1 MTMIVMTVA
10 VALAL
15 AQAPARPPQTDETV
29 AVKRGAR
36 LSVDNFAGE
45 VVVHAWDRD
54 AVRVQARHRARTT
67 VNVRTVASGVRVTA
81 DSTMGPAS
89 VDYDITAPA
98 WMPVKITGTYE
109 FATVD
114 GIQAEVSVE
123 TVRGDVTV
131 KGSRG
136 PLFVRSVEGR
146 VNVEDA
152 GGRIDVSSVNEG
164 VRISGTGGDLVAES
178 INGAVTLSRMR
189 ASSATVSTVNGDITY
204 DGTLAAN
211 GRYEFTSHNGNLVL
225 TLPDGTNATFTVRTY
240 NGGLMTEVPVQGS
253 REGLERGRAVT
264 LTLGTGAA
272 DVSLESFDGEIRIR
286 RAGSGGTNRN

>member
-1 MTMIVMTVA
+1 MIAMTLA
-10 VALAL
+10 VSLAL

-29 AVKRGAR
+29 AVQRGAR
-36 LSVDNFAGE
+36 LTVDDFAGE

-54 AVRVQARHRARTT
+54 AVRVQARHRARTK
-67 VNVRTVASGVRVTA
+67 VNVQTVASGVSVTA
-81 DSTMGPAS
+81 DSSMGPAS
-89 VDYDITAPA
+89 VDYDISAPA

-136 PLFVRSVEGR
+136 ALFVRSVEGR
-146 VNVEDA
+146 VSVENA
-152 GGRIDVSSVNEG
+152 SGRLDVSSVNEG
-164 VRISGTGGDLVAES
+164 VRMSGTSGEIVAES
-178 INGAVTLSRMR
+178 INGPVTLSGMR

-204 DGTLAAN
+204 NGTLVAS
-211 GRYEFTSHNGNLVL
+211 GRYEFTSHNGDLLL

-240 NGGLMTEVPVQGS
+240 NGELMTDVPVQGS
-253 REGLERGRAVT
+253 RGGLERGRAVT
-264 LTLGTGAA
+264 LTLGSGAA

-286 RAGSGGTNRN
+286 RARAGGTDRN

>member
-1 MTMIVMTVA
+1 MIAMTLA
-10 VALAL
+10 VSLAL

-29 AVKRGAR
+29 AVQRGAR
-36 LSVDNFAGE
+36 LTVDDFAGE

-54 AVRVQARHRARTT
+54 AVRVQARHRARTK
-67 VNVRTVASGVRVTA
+67 VNVQTVASGVSVTA
-81 DSTMGPAS
+81 DSSMGPAS
-89 VDYDITAPA
+89 VDYDISAPA

-136 PLFVRSVEGR
+136 ALFVRSVEGR
-146 VNVEDA
+146 VSVENA
-152 GGRIDVSSVNEG
+152 SGRLDVSSVNEG
-164 VRISGTGGDLVAES
+164 VRMSGTSGEIVAES
-178 INGAVTLSRMR
+178 INGPVTLSGMR

-204 DGTLAAN
+204 NGTLVAS
-211 GRYEFTSHNGNLVL
+211 GRYEFTSHNGDLLL

-240 NGGLMTEVPVQGS
+240 NGELMTDVPVQGS

-286 RAGSGGTNRN
+286 RARAGGTDRN

>member
-1 MTMIVMTVA
+1 MIAMTLA
-10 VALAL
+10 VSLAL

-29 AVKRGAR
+29 AVQRGAR
-36 LSVDNFAGE
+36 LTVDDFAGE

-54 AVRVQARHRARTT
+54 AVRVQARHRARTK
-67 VNVRTVASGVRVTA
+67 VNVQTVASGVSVTA
-81 DSTMGPAS
+81 DSSMGPAS
-89 VDYDITAPA
+89 VDYDISAPA

-136 PLFVRSVEGR
+136 ALFVRSVEGR
-146 VNVEDA
+146 VSVENA
-152 GGRIDVSSVNEG
+152 SGRLDVSSVNEG
-164 VRISGTGGDLVAES
+164 VRMSGTSGEIVAES
-178 INGAVTLSRMR
+178 INGPVTLSGMR

-204 DGTLAAN
+204 NGTLVAS
-211 GRYEFTSHNGNLVL
+211 GRYEFTSHNGDLLL

-240 NGGLMTEVPVQGS
+240 NGELMTDVPVQGS

-264 LTLGTGAA
+264 LTLGSGAA

-286 RAGSGGTNRN
+286 RARAGGTDRN